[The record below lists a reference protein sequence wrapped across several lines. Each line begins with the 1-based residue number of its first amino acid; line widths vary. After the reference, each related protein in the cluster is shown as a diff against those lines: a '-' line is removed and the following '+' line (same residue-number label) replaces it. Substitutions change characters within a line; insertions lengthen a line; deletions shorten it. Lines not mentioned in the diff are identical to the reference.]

1 MTLFS
6 RGILEMNSRI
16 ERTGGVRGSFRECTQ
31 GWDGNS
37 HLRNEPDSLLTLL
50 TLCVPVLLSRRSES
64 VFPH

>member
-1 MTLFS
+1 
-6 RGILEMNSRI
+6 MNSRI

-50 TLCVPVLLSRRSES
+50 TLCVPVLLSCRSES

>member
-1 MTLFS
+1 
-6 RGILEMNSRI
+6 MNSRI
-16 ERTGGVRGSFRECTQ
+16 ELRGGSCSNRGSFRECTQ

-50 TLCVPVLLSRRSES
+50 TLCVPALLSRRSES